1 MTQNLIPNS
10 QFLSP
15 IPSLLNWPERLIFN
29 PFRIMDSVLI
39 KGITLGLLLSIA
51 VGPVLF
57 SIIKQSINNGW
68 KGGLAFVLGVS
79 LSDVFLAGASNFF
92 TEIFTGLIARREMIG
107 VIGSTFLIS
116 VGIYFLFFKK
126 VKVNEQG
133 TQLLKF
139 RKRDYLKLLL
149 TGFFMNILNPGIII
163 FWLTASTAFADKNFN
178 ERIWIFAVAL
188 VLVLATDILKVFLA
202 NRIRRRLT
210 LKNIQFVNRL
220 NGIILIGFGIVL
232 LWGLI
237 FYSDQLPQ

>member
-1 MTQNLIPNS
+1 
-10 QFLSP
+10 
-15 IPSLLNWPERLIFN
+15 
-29 PFRIMDSVLI
+29 MDSVLI
-39 KGITLGLLLSIA
+39 KGLTLGLLLSIA

-79 LSDVFLAGASNFF
+79 LSDVSLAVASNFF
-92 TEIFTGLIARREMIG
+92 TELFSNLIERREMIG

-163 FWLTASTAFADKNFN
+163 FWVTASTAFADETFN
-178 ERIWIFAVAL
+178 QRIWIFAVAL
-188 VLVLATDILKVFLA
+188 ALVLTTDVLKVLLA
-202 NRIRRRLT
+202 NRIRQRLT

-237 FYSDQLPQ
+237 FYSDKLPQ